1 MQNIQSKRLLLT
13 LLVVAL
19 SAFGCAEDDVVTTLP
34 DWICIEREAKPG
46 PEDDPCPSGGRF
58 VKGAC
63 MEDRCDAGDLPNNCC
78 PGQLCSPAGLCET
91 PTSRVE
97 HCESD
102 DDCTIVGQKC
112 VDRPNIQTP
121 SSTTTFS
128 CAWPKPEATG
138 ECANG
143 GTLFNGRCV
152 TRAPCDGACPAGR
165 VCNID
170 TNTCESAPSSL
181 DPNDSC
187 QATCD
192 SSEVLVYSDPESM
205 LWAQCCEVSCE
216 CLTLPP
222 LEPGTWGR
230 FADVV
235 LGDSSVLVSAYD
247 ESYGDLVLA
256 SYGLVSG
263 EVEGLEYID
272 GIPSSGTI
280 IADPN
285 GPRGGYSEPGPNV
298 GTHTTM
304 ALEDGLARIAYYD
317 EDAQK
322 VKFAAQAADGSWSTS
337 DITTTGTQ
345 AGEYL
350 DIEIAADGTI
360 HVAMYLERWRQ
371 DGREVSGV
379 WLASSAGLPS
389 GAESWTFDVVE
400 SVTSC
405 LGACAEDEVCVADGA
420 GARCA
425 SPSDACGDCACGSA
439 CVDGACVETIP
450 AGFAIACGGTCP
462 GSQLCAATPT
472 GFTCVDES
480 TECADG
486 CSETQTCVSLDGA
499 ATCITPTEPDGLDGL
514 SDGVGLFVD
523 LELDGSTANLVY
535 FDAARGQLRGAQ
547 ATTDG
552 FATTL
557 LACDPSMAVGFHPDL
572 SLNAGGIAVSYQGL
586 GGETLRIL
594 RGTDLLDA
602 GLGGFSDSLVDDGV
616 RDGALNLVGAYSNVG
631 FSTDGRPFVVYANQ
645 TTNDVQLAF
654 DQGDG
659 TYVVRTLLETGA
671 YGSFTSMAV
680 DGTTAW
686 VGSYLRN
693 QDDSV
698 GSSYV
703 IQVVDLA
710 DALVP

>member
-1 MQNIQSKRLLLT
+1 MQNNQSNRLLLG
-13 LLVVAL
+13 LLFLAL
-19 SAFGCAEDDVVTTLP
+19 TAIGCAEDDVVTALP
-34 DWICIEREAKPG
+34 DWVCIEREAKPG
-46 PEDDPCPSGGRF
+46 PDDEACPSGGRF

-63 MEDRCDAGDLPNNCC
+63 MEERCDAGDLENNCC
-78 PGQLCSPAGLCET
+78 PGQICSPAGLCET

-102 DDCTIVGQKC
+102 DDCTIDGQKC
-112 VDRPNIQTP
+112 VDRPYIQTP
-121 SSTTTFS
+121 SSTTTLS

-170 TNTCESAPSSL
+170 TNACESAPTTL
-181 DPNDSC
+181 DEANNSC
-187 QATCD
+187 QGTCD
-192 SSEVLVYSDPESM
+192 SSEVLVFSDPESM
-205 LWAQCCEVSCE
+205 LWAQCCEVTCE

-230 FADVV
+230 FADLA

-247 ESYGDLVLA
+247 ESYGDLVMA

-263 EVEGLEYID
+263 EVEGLEYVD

-298 GTHTTM
+298 GTHTTI

-317 EDAQK
+317 EDDQK
-322 VKFAAQAADGSWSTS
+322 VKFAAQAGDGSWAIS
-337 DITTTGTQ
+337 DITSTGVQ

-350 DIEIAADGTI
+350 DLAIAPDGAV

-379 WLASSAGLPS
+379 WLATSSGLPS
-389 GAESWTFDVVE
+389 GTDSWTFSVVD

-405 LGACAEDEVCVADGA
+405 LGSCSDDEVCVADGA
-420 GARCA
+420 GTRCA
-425 SPSDACGDCACGSA
+425 SPSEDGCGNCDCGTA
-439 CVDGACVETIP
+439 CVDGACVETLP
-450 AGFAIACGGTCP
+450 NDFAVACGGTCP
-462 GSQLCAATPT
+462 GSQLCTATAT
-472 GFTCVDES
+472 GYACVDES
-480 TECADG
+480 TDCAEACAD
-486 CSETQTCVSLDGA
+486 TQTCVSLDGA
-499 ATCITPTEPDGLDGL
+499 ATCITPVEPDGLDGL
-514 SDGVGLFVD
+514 SDGLGLFVD

-535 FDAARGQLRGAQ
+535 YDAARGQLRGAQ
-547 ATTDG
+547 ASADG
-552 FATTL
+552 FATAL

-572 SLNAGGIAVSYQGL
+572 SLGGEGVAVAYQGL
-586 GGETLRIL
+586 GGETLRVL
-594 RGTDLLDA
+594 SGSDLLGG
-602 GLGGFSDSLVDDGV
+602 GLSDRLVDDGV
-616 RDGALNLVGAYSNVG
+616 RDGALNLVGAYANVG
-631 FSTDGRPFVVYANQ
+631 FATDGRVFVVYANQ

-654 DQGDG
+654 NQGDG
-659 TYVVRTLLETGA
+659 TYLVRTLLETGA

-693 QDDSV
+693 QDDAV

-703 IQVVDLA
+703 VQVVDLA